1 MPVLDN
7 PVIQAL
13 RSFPANTIY
22 FLASKQDVVKGF
34 QHHEEQRVESY
45 SWSKDSSVLEANL
58 RVDGL
63 NAVSFWVEESKL
75 RFDCDCP
82 AWKPESQCAHV
93 IGALL
98 TTINLLAPY
107 LFPRR
112 RQNPSYLD
120 ALKRMLAG
128 ETDTPPQTPLAE
140 LANQFFQDG
149 RALSTRMGGVLASPV
164 AQPPKDQPTG
174 KFAIAL
180 ENSDGAS
187 HIQVQ
192 RDRHPVFYG
201 SAPHLPKE
209 LAPVSYWYTLTK
221 PATSAAFVDYL
232 THHAGKHPIV
242 VQIPQGERIEVRWEP
257 SLKCRKQ
264 TQLNLTAKG
273 VWVKAVCLTED
284 GPLRRFEAFGGL
296 VADLAERRLG
306 LIEEGQGWVLY
317 QELYRLHL
325 HDSAVG
331 EEPRDGGPFGDGGPL
346 GTGSFL
352 VPLERFRDIE
362 IFLPRSAN
370 VEMSEIRSLQVDGQM
385 VEAQP
390 GRVRPRLTIDTVTED
405 TGGARLI
412 ADLALGDVTEIPPHR
427 VFDFFSVLESR
438 ELPGAL
444 RSQARRT
451 TLCDAFFKLPAA
463 RNVTEGQKL
472 IREALAAS
480 DIMRF
485 RFRKIAMD
493 LLKGYLQKLLAVNDR
508 LVAAGGQW
516 FQIPDDK
523 RKQALLYQIPYSLFG
538 QQIFKSMEFHS
549 VMSLPAV
556 PKGAQLQRL
565 FSEFQKHDIDLY
577 INEKPVVAT
586 RWEFSIDATRA
597 SGIDWFEIRPEIQ
610 CNGVR
615 LSEAEWLEA
624 LGNSGVREGDD
635 VFEMLDSESREILTS
650 VAEILKARAR
660 SKAKREIVEVQRL
673 QILDWIAL
681 RKRGVKVKLAA
692 EDEAVVERLLHFE
705 KIDPTP
711 LPARLH
717 AKLRPYQKEGFH
729 WLAFL
734 YQHRLGA
741 CLADDMGLGKTLQAI
756 TLLGAIHEGHLAP
769 IAGQTVGPHLVVLPP
784 SLLFN
789 WESELK
795 RFYPELRIGFYTGK
809 ERSTEFQSFDVVLT
823 TYGLVRKDIEKLR
836 EHHFH
841 VIVFDEAQAVKNIFA
856 DTTGAT
862 RQLRGYFKVA
872 LTGTPLENHLG
883 EYYSILDLC
892 LPGLMGDYDHFKA
905 FIKPSP
911 VMDLLV
917 RRTRPFV
924 LRRTKDAILKELP
937 PKTESDVYLELT
949 EKQKSLYQHTVAQ
962 VRSSIENAYRS
973 KTQAQAQIIALTAI
987 MKLRQ
992 LCVSPRLLDKSS
1004 KDPSPKL
1011 DFLIGKL
1018 KELREEGHSA
1028 LVFSQFTSFLDLLE
1042 EELQASALAFSRL
1055 DGSTAV
1061 KRRKHLVEGFQNG
1074 EAPPIFLLSLK
1085 AGGQGLNLTRAS
1097 YVFHLDPWWNPAVEN
1112 QASDRAHRIGQ
1123 LQKVSI
1129 TRVLMR
1135 HTIEEKMM
1143 ELKKRKL
1150 ALYKAVLEDTARGAK
1165 GFSISKSDFDFLL
1178 GS

>member
-1 MPVLDN
+1 MPLQDN
-7 PVIQAL
+7 PVVQAL
-13 RSFPANTIY
+13 RNFPASGVY
-22 FLASKQDVVKGF
+22 FLASKNDVMKGF
-34 QHHEEQRVESY
+34 QHHEEQRVRSY
-45 SWSKDSSVLEANL
+45 SWNEDFSVLKTEL

-63 NAVSFWVEESKL
+63 NAVSFWVEQSKL
-75 RFDCDCP
+75 GFSCDCRV
-82 AWKPESQCAHV
+82 WTPETHCAHV

-98 TTINLLAPY
+98 TTINLLTPH

-112 RQNPSYLD
+112 REDPHYLD
-120 ALKRMLAG
+120 PLKRMLAG
-128 ETDTPPQTPLAE
+128 DTATPPPTPASE
-140 LANQFFQDG
+140 PASQAYQDG
-149 RALSTRMGGVLASPV
+149 RTRDRTGGMLPHPSSQQLAKHKP
-164 AQPPKDQPTG
+164 AG
-174 KFAIAL
+174 KFAIVL
-180 ENSDGAS
+180 ENKEGAS

-192 RDRHPVFYG
+192 RDGHPIYYG
-201 SAPHLPKE
+201 YGPQLPKE
-209 LAPVSYWYTLTK
+209 LAPVSYWYTLSK

-232 THHAGKHPIV
+232 QQHANKHPIV
-242 VQIPQGERIEVRWEP
+242 LQTSRDERIEVKWDP
-257 SLKCRKQ
+257 TLKCHRQ
-264 TQLNLTAKG
+264 TQLNLTAEG
-273 VWVKAVCLTED
+273 VWVKALCLFEKR
-284 GPLRRFEAFGGL
+284 PLQRFEVLGDL
-296 VADLAERRLG
+296 VADLEEKRLG
-306 LIEEGQGWVLY
+306 LIEEGRGWSLY
-317 QELYRLHL
+317 QQLHRIHL
-325 HDSAVG
+325 QNWYSG
-331 EEPRDGGPFGDGGPL
+331 GMKEPIQGGPL

-352 VPLERFRDIE
+352 LPLHGFRDIE
-362 IFLPRSAN
+362 IFLPRPAHA
-370 VEMSEIRSLQVDGQM
+370 EMSGSLSLQVEGQA
-385 VEAQP
+385 VEPQP
-390 GRVRPRLTIDTVTED
+390 GQVRHRLTIDTVT
-405 TGGARLI
+405 GGDSRLI
-412 ADLALGDVTEIPPHR
+412 AALALEDLTGIPPHG
-427 VFDFFSVLESR
+427 VFDFFLMLESR

-444 RSQARRT
+444 RSQARRA
-451 TLCDAFFKLPAA
+451 TLCDGFFKLPTV
-463 RNVTEGQKL
+463 RNSAEGQKL
-472 IREALAAS
+472 IRETLAAS
-480 DIMRF
+480 DIMSF

-493 LLKGYLQKLLAVNDR
+493 LLKKYLQRFLVANDR
-508 LVAAGGQW
+508 LVAAGGRW
-516 FQIPDDK
+516 YQIPEDK

-538 QQIFKSMEFHS
+538 PQIFKSMEAHGM
-549 VMSLPAV
+549 MSLPAL
-556 PKGAQLQRL
+556 PKGAPLQAL
-565 FSEFQKHDIDLY
+565 FSDLQKQDIDLF
-577 INEKPVVAT
+577 INGKPAVAT

-597 SGIDWFEIRPEIQ
+597 SGIDWFEIRPEIR
-610 CNGVR
+610 CNGML

-624 LGNSGVREGDD
+624 LGNQGVREGDEA
-635 VFEMLDSESREILTS
+635 FEVLDLDSQEILTS
-650 VAEILKARAR
+650 VTEILRSRMR
-660 SKAKREIVEVQRL
+660 SKEKREIVEVQRL

-681 RKRGVKVKLAA
+681 RKHGVTVKLSP
-692 EDEAVVERLLHFE
+692 EDEAVIERLLHFE
-705 KIDPTP
+705 KIDATP
-711 LPARLH
+711 LPERLH

-756 TLLGAIHEGHLAP
+756 TLLGALCEGVLRPSAAQP
-769 IAGQTVGPHLVVLPP
+769 LGPHLVVLPP

-809 ERSTEFQSFDVVLT
+809 ERSTEFKSYDVVLT
-823 TYGLVRKDIEKLR
+823 TYGMVRKDVEKLN

-856 DTTGAT
+856 STTGAT
-862 RQLRGYFKVA
+862 RRLRGYFKLA

-892 LPGLMGDYDHFKA
+892 LPGLMGDYDQFKA
-905 FIKPSP
+905 FIKMETSP
-911 VMDLLV
+911 MMDLLV

-937 PKTESDVYLELT
+937 PKTEADVYLELT

-962 VRSSIENAYRS
+962 VRSSIEDAYRS
-973 KTQAQAQIIALTAI
+973 KTQGQAQIIALTAI

-992 LCVSPRLLDKSS
+992 LCVSPRLLDRAS

-1011 DFLIGKL
+1011 DFVIGKL
-1018 KELREEGHSA
+1018 KELRDEGHSA

-1042 EELQASALAFSRL
+1042 EELKASELAFSRL

-1061 KRRKHLVEGFQNG
+1061 KKRKHLVEGFQKG

-1123 LQKVSI
+1123 IQKVSI

-1150 ALYKAVLEDTARGAK
+1150 ALYKAVLEDATRAGK

-1178 GS
+1178 GG

>member
-1 MPVLDN
+1 MPLQDN
-7 PVIQAL
+7 LVVQAL
-13 RSFPANTIY
+13 RSFPANSVY
-22 FLASKQDVVKGF
+22 FLAPKKDVLLGF
-34 QHHEEQRVESY
+34 RYHEEQRVESY
-45 SWSKDSSVLEANL
+45 SWNRDFSVLEANL
-58 RVDGL
+58 RADGL
-63 NAVSFWVEESKL
+63 KAVSFWVEQGKL
-75 RFDCDCP
+75 RFGCNCRV
-82 AWKPESQCAHV
+82 WKAESHCAHV

-98 TTINLLAPY
+98 TTINLLTQH

-112 RQNPSYLD
+112 REDLPYLD
-120 ALKRMLAG
+120 SLKRMLGG
-128 ETDTPPQTPLAE
+128 ETATPPPAPVSEPASQV
-140 LANQFFQDG
+140 FRDG
-149 RALSTRMGGVLASPV
+149 RVVRDRTDGMLPHPAASP
-164 AQPPKDQPTG
+164 QSKDKPAGQFT
-174 KFAIAL
+174 IVL
-180 ENSDGAS
+180 ENKEGAS

-192 RDRHPVFYG
+192 RDGRPVFYG
-201 SAPHLPKE
+201 YGPHLPKE
-209 LAPVSYWYTLTK
+209 LAPISYWYTLSK

-232 THHAGKHPIV
+232 DHHAGRHPIL
-242 VQIPQGERIEVRWEP
+242 VQAPDGERIEVRWEP
-257 SLKCRKQ
+257 ALKCRKQ
-264 TQLNLTAKG
+264 TQLNLTANG
-273 VWVKAVCLTED
+273 VWVKAVCLTEQK
-284 GPLRRFEAFGGL
+284 PLQRFEIFGDL
-296 VADLAERRLG
+296 VADLEEGQLG
-306 LIEEGQGWVLY
+306 LIEEGRGWSLY
-317 QELYRLHL
+317 QQLHRIHL
-325 HDSAVG
+325 QTWYSERM
-331 EEPRDGGPFGDGGPL
+331 EEPIEGGPL
-346 GTGSFL
+346 GAGSFL
-352 VPLERFRDIE
+352 LSLDRFRDIE
-362 IFLPRSAN
+362 ISLPRLSN
-370 VEMSEIRSLQVDGQM
+370 PEKPGLLSLHVAGQS

-390 GRVRPRLTIDTVTED
+390 GQVRPRLTIDTMTD
-405 TGGARLI
+405 AGSPRLI
-412 ADLALGDVTEIPPHR
+412 AGLALGDLGEILPHG
-427 VFDFFSVLESR
+427 VFDFFITLESR

-444 RSQARRT
+444 RGQARRT
-451 TLCDAFFKLPAA
+451 TLCDTFFRLPAA
-463 RNVTEGQKL
+463 RDSNEGQKL

-485 RFRKIAMD
+485 QFRKIAID
-493 LLKGYLQKLLAVNDR
+493 FLKRYLQRLLVASDR

-516 FQIPDDK
+516 FQVPDDK

-538 QQIFKSMEFHS
+538 QQVFKSMKFHS

-556 PKGAQLQRL
+556 PKGAQLQLL
-565 FSEFQKHDIDLY
+565 FSDLQKHDIDLY

-610 CNGVR
+610 CNGVP
-615 LSEAEWLEA
+615 LSEEEWLEA

-635 VFEMLDSESREILTS
+635 VFEMLDSESREILAS
-650 VAEILKARAR
+650 VTEILKARAR
-660 SKAKREIVEVQRL
+660 SKAKREIVEIQRL

-681 RKRGVKVKLAA
+681 RKHGVKVKLAA
-692 EDEAVVERLLHFE
+692 ADEAVVERLLHFE
-705 KIDPTP
+705 KIDPSP
-711 LPARLH
+711 LPERLH
-717 AKLRPYQKEGFH
+717 ARLRPYQKEGFY

-741 CLADDMGLGKTLQAI
+741 CLADDMGLGKTIQAI
-756 TLLGAIHEGHLAP
+756 TLLGAVHEGLLAP
-769 IAGQTVGPHLVVLPP
+769 AAGQLLGPHLVVLPP

-795 RFYPELRIGFYTGK
+795 RFYPELRIGFYSGK
-809 ERSTEFQSFDVVLT
+809 ERSTEFQSYDVVLT
-823 TYGLVRKDIEKLR
+823 TYGLVRKDIEKLK
-836 EHHFH
+836 EQYFH

-862 RQLRGYFKVA
+862 RQLRGYFKLA

-892 LPGLMGDYDHFKA
+892 LPGLMGDYDQFKA
-905 FIKPSP
+905 FIKMETSP
-911 VMDLLV
+911 MMDLLV
-917 RRTRPFV
+917 RRSRPFV

-992 LCVSPRLLDKSS
+992 LCVSPRLLDRAS

-1042 EELQASALAFSRL
+1042 EELESSELAFSRL

-1061 KRRKHLVEGFQNG
+1061 KKRKHLVEGFQKG

-1123 LQKVSI
+1123 IQKVSI

-1150 ALYKAVLEDTARGAK
+1150 ALYKAVLEDATRGGK
-1165 GFSISKSDFDFLL
+1165 GFSISKSDFEFLL
-1178 GS
+1178 GG